1 MLPKKTTPKLSW
13 FETPVDGTIHLG
25 RRKAKKGD
33 DRQIWVN
40 VWDGKWF
47 NTTVV
52 QVPLNKTPWD
62 SLDALKEALLKKLQ
76 WQLGALR
83 FRKIKAFAASKNP
96 NPGWCCFTVHE
107 GLEEYFNGASFQK
120 FDPETMEMRGGDA
133 SVTYLATECGL
144 DAATKRY
151 IIDGE
156 TKEPI
161 LEKGNWIVVDENT
174 EYFAKSPAELKN
186 FVDWVS
192 SGPPKKRVENVYYG
206 PYWPF
211 VAFYYQCT
219 WVPVQKVYAFMKQKG
234 LLEKNNTETK

>member
-1 MLPKKTTPKLSW
+1 MLSKKTPKLSW
-13 FETPVDGTIHLG
+13 FETPDGTIHLG
-25 RRKAKKGD
+25 SRKDTKGD

-40 VWDGKWF
+40 MWDGKWF

-83 FRKIKAFAASKNP
+83 FRKIKTFAASKNP

-120 FDPETMEMRGGDA
+120 FDPETMEMSGGGDA
-133 SVTYLATECGL
+133 SVTHLATET
-144 DAATKRY
+144 ATKRY
-151 IIDGE
+151 VIENGE

-174 EYFAKSPAELKN
+174 EYFAKSPVELKN

-234 LLEKNNTETK
+234 LLVSLSDKAK